1 MTRYVMIFLFLIFT
15 IALWAQND
23 GLIFEPDSGKRVD
36 GKAMGGV
43 YVSDSGTVYLYATY
57 NQDTYL
63 YISSDGLNF
72 TEVNLN
78 DYPDYRSLQL
88 PDGRFVKFYVAL
100 VDSQAYLRA
109 AYSTDGFTFMRDT
122 TNLYMFPA
130 NDEINRDWLYHTA
143 IYDTN
148 GGLHYIYLA
157 GNEDNARSIYSP
169 PGDSFQFGEYRS
181 NIFGD
186 SALGRGATYVDPK
199 GLLLPDGRLRVITMN
214 QHGPPYPPAARSGT
228 LYTFTSSDNGN
239 TWVQD
244 DGYRL
249 RYDSFTEFDVYSLN
263 DPKLVRLP
271 DGRYRIYVAAMI
283 KQSDGSMEYSIL
295 SATSTSTP
303 TGIEKTSDV
312 MPAAFR
318 LENNWPNPF
327 NPGTIIQYSVPAT
340 APVELSIFDAT
351 GRKIRQLV
359 NQVQA
364 PGTYRVYWDG
374 TDASGAV
381 MPSGVYFYRLR
392 SNGFMLTKQ
401 MVLLK

>member
-1 MTRYVMIFLFLIFT
+1 M
-15 IALWAQND
+15 
-23 GLIFEPDSGKRVD
+23 
-36 GKAMGGV
+36 
-43 YVSDSGTVYLYATY
+43 
-57 NQDTYL
+57 
-63 YISSDGLNF
+63 
-72 TEVNLN
+72 
-78 DYPDYRSLQL
+78 
-88 PDGRFVKFYVAL
+88 
-100 VDSQAYLRA
+100 
-109 AYSTDGFTFMRDT
+109 
-122 TNLYMFPA
+122 
-130 NDEINRDWLYHTA
+130 
-143 IYDTN
+143 
-148 GGLHYIYLA
+148 
-157 GNEDNARSIYSP
+157 
-169 PGDSFQFGEYRS
+169 
-181 NIFGD
+181 
-186 SALGRGATYVDPK
+186 DPK

-228 LYTFTSSDNGN
+228 LYTFTSSDNGK

-374 TDASGAV
+374 TDASGTV